1 MTNPHSLG
9 WRLLQQAR
17 PYWLHLTGIF
27 LLSLLS
33 APFALLTPLPL
44 KIVVDSVLDHRPL
57 PRFLEAWLPAAVTQ
71 SGNGLLALALGLLAG
86 VALLTQ
92 VRDFANALLKA
103 YTGEKLLRGF
113 RTQLFRHVQRLSF
126 SYHDNQGTADSSYR
140 IQHDA
145 ASVPRIVVDGVVP
158 VITAA
163 GTFVS
168 MIYVTARIQWQLAA
182 VGLAVSPALFLVSRA
197 YRRRMRRQ
205 SREVKKFE
213 SSALAVVHEVLGAAR
228 VVKAFGQE
236 DREGERFMHRSNEGM
251 RARLRLVF
259 SEGGY
264 GLLVALITVAS
275 MGAVLFI
282 GVRGIRAQTLTLGSF
297 MMVWGY
303 LAQLYAPL
311 KTISKKAATLQMHLA
326 GAERA
331 FALLDESPDVVERPN
346 ARPLTRARGAMD
358 FRNVSFAYENNRPVL
373 QNISLAIEPGT
384 SLGIAGATG
393 AGKTTLVNLLTRF
406 YDPTA
411 GQILLDGVDLRDY
424 KLADLRNQ
432 FAIVLQEPVL
442 FSTSL
447 AENIAYA
454 RPGAR
459 ESEIIAAAT
468 AANAH
473 DFIVALPQGYET
485 LAGERGWRLSG
496 GERQRISLARAFL
509 KDAPVLILDEPT
521 SAVDFKTEAAI
532 VEAMARLMH
541 GRTSFIITHRSSALK
556 HCNLVLRIEH
566 GRVAGVDRVS
576 VTTDVEADGGGFGA
590 APQVNETHRIYAH
603 DN

>member
-1 MTNPHSLG
+1 
-9 WRLLQQAR
+9 
-17 PYWLHLTGIF
+17 LHLTGIF
-27 LLSLLS
+27 LLSSLS
-33 APFALLTPLPL
+33 SPLALLTPLPL
-44 KIVVDSVLDHRPL
+44 KIVVDSVLDHHPL
-57 PRFLEAWLPAAVTQ
+57 PWFLEAWLPAAVTQ
-71 SGNGLLALALGLLAG
+71 SGNGLLGLALGLLVG
-86 VALLTQ
+86 VAVLTQ
-92 VRDFANALLKA
+92 VRDFANALLTA

-113 RTQLFRHVQRLSF
+113 RIQLFRHVQRLSF
-126 SYHDNQGTADSSYR
+126 SYHDHQGTADSTYR

-145 ASVPRIVVDGVVP
+145 ASVPRIIVDGVVP
-158 VITAA
+158 VITSA
-163 GTFVS
+163 GTFAS
-168 MIYVTARIQWQLAA
+168 MIYVTARIHWQLAA

-205 SREVKKFE
+205 SRELKKFE
-213 SSALAVVHEVLGAAR
+213 SSALSVVHEVLGAAR

-264 GLLVALITVAS
+264 GLLVALITVAG
-275 MGAVLFI
+275 MGAVVFI
-282 GVRGIRAQTLTLGSF
+282 GVNAIRAQTLTLGSF

-331 FALLDESPDVVERPN
+331 FALLDESPDVVERQN
-346 ARPLTRARGAMD
+346 ARPLGRARGAMV
-358 FRNVSFAYENNRPVL
+358 FRNVSFAYDNDQAVL

-454 RPGAR
+454 RPEAR

-473 DFIVALPQGYET
+473 DFVVALPQGYET
-485 LAGERGWRLSG
+485 LAGERGLRLSG

-521 SAVDFKTEAAI
+521 SAVDLKTEAAI

-541 GRTSFIITHRSSALK
+541 GRTTFIITHRASVLK

-576 VTTDVEADGGGFGA
+576 AMADAETDAYSFVSATLG
-590 APQVNETHRIYAH
+590 NETHV
-603 DN
+603 